1 MPIKSLKNLLNAN
14 DDGDL
19 GDIVKHA
26 RDMGALVQTLLR
38 ALPSD
43 HVASIAAA
51 NIRRD
56 GKLVILAASSAW
68 ASRLRFETDALIDAA
83 RKTGADV
90 TSCSVRVARV

>member
-1 MPIKSLKNLLNAN
+1 MSIKSLKNLLNAN

-26 RDMGALVQTLLR
+26 RDMGVLVQTLLR